1 MFESFDEEDL
11 SMIEGETEM
20 VVNKEV
26 RKGSRLIFKKVYKII
41 SIKMLKKFNEMTN
54 RRR

>member
-1 MFESFDEEDL
+1 MGVGQIFRRFFWAKMFESFDEEDL

-26 RKGSRLIFKKVYKII
+26 RKCPS
-41 SIKMLKKFNEMTN
+41 SDLKKSL
-54 RRR
+54 